1 MAVSVGLIVGIILLV
16 LILIWYVMTYNRL
29 VRLRNECDRAWSN
42 IEVLL
47 QQRYDML
54 PNLQEIV
61 KGYAKHE
68 KDIFMEFAEIRR
80 ISASVGSGDVAGY
93 GQAEGML
100 ATMMPKIQAIAE
112 AYPELKADSSF
123 VNLQKEL
130 VAIENQVSD
139 RREFYNSA
147 VTNWNI
153 AIEQMPANFVAMTM
167 GARRKDQFVVQTEMA
182 RQAVTLD
189 FTS

>member
-1 MAVSVGLIVGIILLV
+1 MAVSVGLIVGIILFV
-16 LILIWYVMTYNRL
+16 LILMWYVMTYNRL

-54 PNLQEIV
+54 PNLQEVV

-167 GARRKDQFVVQTEMA
+167 GAMRKDQFVVQTEMA
-182 RQAVTLD
+182 RQAVKLD